1 MITGRFDER
10 GQAFVRCRIFLPRLD
25 RAGSTWFQVD
35 TGADITCLHLSEDD
49 LLEIPFEL
57 LDYNRTD
64 LIGGVGGQSRYL
76 PEQAQLIFEDDE
88 WGYVV
93 SSIDLWIAEPN
104 SRNRR
109 LNSLLGL
116 DVLNRWRMNFDPR
129 NDLLQFFP

>member
-1 MITGRFDER
+1 MIAGRFDER
-10 GQAFVRCRIFLPRLD
+10 GRAFVWCRVFLPRLT
-25 RAGSTWFQVD
+25 RAGSLWFQVD
-35 TGADITCLHLSEDD
+35 TGADIFCLHPSVNDFPD
-49 LLEIPFEL
+49 IPFEL
-57 LDYNRTD
+57 LDYTRTD

-93 SSIDLWIAEPN
+93 RSIDLWIAEPN
-104 SRNRR
+104 PRNRH

-116 DVLNRWRMNFDPR
+116 DVLNLWQMNFDPR